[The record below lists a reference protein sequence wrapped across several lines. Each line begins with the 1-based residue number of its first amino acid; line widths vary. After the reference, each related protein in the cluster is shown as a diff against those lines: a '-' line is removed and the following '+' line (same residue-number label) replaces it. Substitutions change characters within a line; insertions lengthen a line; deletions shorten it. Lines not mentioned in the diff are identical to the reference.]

1 MTNTRFDLG
10 HGAQDLNRMVEYQP
24 DGVVSRVLA
33 RTPSGSITVFAF
45 DAGTGLDEHST
56 PQTAFVEVLEGN
68 ARVTVDGKPHQVH
81 AGQIIHLPAG
91 VPHALQ
97 ASERFRMLLTLFKS
111 MEAPE
116 GGDASPDPGPTS

>member
-1 MTNTRFDLG
+1 MTTTRIDLG
-10 HGAQDLNRMVEYQP
+10 HGAQELNQTAEYQAN
-24 DGVVSRVLA
+24 GVVSRVLA
-33 RTPSGSITVFAF
+33 RTPAGSITVFAF

-56 PQTAFVEVLEGN
+56 PQTAFVEVLEGS
-68 ARVTVDGKPHQVH
+68 AQVTIEGRPHQVR

-111 MEAPE
+111 ADALE
-116 GGDASPDPGPTS
+116 GRGASPDPGPTS